1 MYPFQVYY
9 GRRTNR
15 IERRQ
20 EGSTHIVQKARVAPN
35 TVSIEPSLS
44 DVNAFEERRNQY
56 RTAALKATKNC
67 MRRMVRRGIQKNPPH
82 VYKLNE
88 KVLVRLKDKK

>member
-1 MYPFQVYY
+1 MEVSLSS
-9 GRRTNR
+9 GKRSNR
-15 IERRQ
+15 IERHQ
-20 EGSTHIVQKARVAPN
+20 EGSTHIVQQERVAPN
-35 TVSIEPSLS
+35 TVSFELSLS
-44 DVNAFEERRNQY
+44 DVNAFEERRIQY

-67 MRRMVRRGIQKNPPH
+67 TRRMVRRGIQKNPLH